1 MDEAFKKMADQFSS
15 MIDEMMGGNLFRS
28 SAPDLWVP
36 AINVYELAERYVVC
50 VDLAGMERERID
62 VYVEGRTLHVR
73 GVRPKPTVPDGEGR
87 VSVHLMEINSGRFH
101 RKVRL
106 TPDVRVADVKA
117 VYRKGYLWID
127 LPRERQSVDE

>member
-15 MIDEMMGGNLFRS
+15 MIDEMMGGNQFRS
-28 SAPDLWVP
+28 SAPDQWVP
-36 AINVYELAERYVVC
+36 AINVYELNDRYVVC
-50 VDLAGMERERID
+50 VDLAGMEREQID
-62 VYVEGRTLHVR
+62 VYVERRTLHVR
-73 GVRPKPTVPDGEGR
+73 GVRPKPSTPDGQGR
-87 VSVHLMEINSGRFH
+87 VSVHLMEINSGHFH

-127 LPRERQSVDE
+127 LPRQRQDAQE